1 MSLSEKRFGLRSMH
15 LAVGMV
21 ALVSGVSFVSTPAAA
36 QMCSAPLK
44 PLCVDEGST
53 YEDEARTLR
62 CRSDIDRYEAD
73 MKAYVQC
80 LEQAIAESEGLAEKT
95 RAEFDGRVSKQE

>member
-1 MSLSEKRFGLRSMH
+1 MSPSEKRFGLKNMRLS
-15 LAVGMV
+15 VGIV
-21 ALVSGVSFVSTPAAA
+21 AFASGVAFVAPAVA

-44 PLCVDEGST
+44 PLCVDQGTT

-73 MKAYVQC
+73 MEAYVKC
-80 LEQAIAESEGLAEKT
+80 LEQAVAESEGLAEKT
-95 RAEFDGRVSKQE
+95 RAEFDARATKRE